1 VAGREEGGEGAVGVG
16 EAEARGRDGSEVR
29 GEAGERDAEEGD
41 RRRHA
46 RHGVRRNAEAAM
58 YFVGGDKQGIASG
71 ETEAREIRN

>member
-16 EAEARGRDGSEVR
+16 EAEARGWDGSEVR

-46 RHGVRRNAEAAM
+46 RHRVRRNAEAAM
-58 YFVGGDKQGIASG
+58 CFGGDKQGIATG
-71 ETEAREIRN
+71 ETEARPRE